1 MPAAARSAAPTAP
14 PAVGEG
20 DMTLRLHE
28 SMINNLAFDALA
40 GRTVHEEK
48 AQATAINVFGRL
60 PEKMKGDDDGR
71 PWAITFAARQPISV
85 SFADNGYRITIRG
98 VKYFKGGESY
108 PATNVLA
115 AYKFQKSPEG
125 FKLVRQGPI
134 EVVSLDEAADRSR
147 KTIIRRL
154 LRDRFEKVFEPEIL
168 AKGMELSGRWKSV
181 GKLVPVEITARDG
194 WLTIVWNRQPAP
206 RWPLPRKNFRDLGI

>member
-1 MPAAARSAAPTAP
+1 MVGLHAGGGKVGAPTAP

-48 AQATAINVFGRL
+48 VQATAINVLGRL

-98 VKYFKGGESY
+98 VKW
-108 PATNVLA
+108 L
-115 AYKFQKSPEG
+115 
-125 FKLVRQGPI
+125 QGWRVVSGHERLGRLQVSEEPGRI
-134 EVVSLDEAADRSR
+134 QAGPPGADRGDVSLDEAADRSR

-154 LRDRFEKVFEPEIL
+154 LRDRFEKVFEPEVL
-168 AKGMELSGRWKSV
+168 AKGMELTGRWKSV

-206 RWPLPRKNFRDLGI
+206 AVAVAQNGI